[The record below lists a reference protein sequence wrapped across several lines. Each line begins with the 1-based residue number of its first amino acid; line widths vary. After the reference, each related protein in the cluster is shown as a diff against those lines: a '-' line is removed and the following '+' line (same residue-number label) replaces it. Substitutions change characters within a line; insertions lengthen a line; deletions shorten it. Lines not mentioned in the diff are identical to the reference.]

1 MRWFESNVDNK
12 KYNLLSSE
20 NNLEMFDEIFIDTI
34 ILRFTIFILKMNLKI
49 FEISKI
55 KTTIFFKN
63 LYLNSNYNKN

>member
-20 NNLEMFDEIFIDTI
+20 NNLELFDEIFIDTI

-49 FEISKI
+49 FRILKI
-55 KTTIFFKN
+55 KTPNI
-63 LYLNSNYNKN
+63 L